1 MPESQGFTATA
12 LPWTEQLGISSEVI
26 TVVEFGFMG
35 CILIILVIA
44 VPVIVTTRRHSRR
57 QK

>member
-1 MPESQGFTATA
+1 
-12 LPWTEQLGISSEVI
+12 
-26 TVVEFGFMG
+26 VVEFGLMG